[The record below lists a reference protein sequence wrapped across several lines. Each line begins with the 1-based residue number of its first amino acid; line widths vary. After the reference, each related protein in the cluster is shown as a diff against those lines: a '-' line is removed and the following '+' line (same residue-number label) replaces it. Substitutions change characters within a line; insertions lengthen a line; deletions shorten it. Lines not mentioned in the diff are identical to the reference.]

1 MECFFRSFVI
11 RVKGKVRFGYCRSR
25 FLSRSAF
32 KAGGITK
39 FEIRRKGTL
48 LEVLIYAGYPRYL
61 KNFPSWYK
69 SLIKNNFIFIR
80 YATKVSIKLIRVK
93 NPKGDGSLVARLIRN
108 QLKRRLPFRRVLRSI
123 SGQLRKTNVKGFKI
137 KISGRLNGVE
147 IARSEFVNGGRV
159 PLQTLQADI
168 NYSFQKALTKYGII
182 GVKVW
187 ICKKVNL

>member
-1 MECFFRSFVI
+1 M
-11 RVKGKVRFGYCRSR
+11 
-25 FLSRSAF
+25 
-32 KAGGITK
+32 
-39 FEIRRKGTL
+39 
-48 LEVLIYAGYPRYL
+48 
-61 KNFPSWYK
+61 
-69 SLIKNNFIFIR
+69 
-80 YATKVSIKLIRVK
+80 
-93 NPKGDGSLVARLIRN
+93 
-108 QLKRRLPFRRVLRSI
+108 
-123 SGQLRKTNVKGFKI
+123 KGFKI